1 MFVYTWYQSVQFKI
15 FNMCFALTPPQ
26 EPSSEVVFN
35 MFILDEDRDKV
46 ENHLRLVNDF
56 INIQLEVVESAPG
69 HFDEDLS

>member
-1 MFVYTWYQSVQFKI
+1 
-15 FNMCFALTPPQ
+15 MCFAVTPQQ
-26 EPSSEVVFN
+26 EPSSEDVFN